1 MTFPYNIPSQYRPKG
16 RQMRI
21 SPYML
26 VKESG
31 KAKGGRGQWYLMGVL
46 EVTVNQVLLDELVLL
61 GFAGGS

>member
-1 MTFPYNIPSQYRPKG
+1 
-16 RQMRI
+16 MRI
-21 SPYML
+21 SPRML
-26 VKESG
+26 MKESG